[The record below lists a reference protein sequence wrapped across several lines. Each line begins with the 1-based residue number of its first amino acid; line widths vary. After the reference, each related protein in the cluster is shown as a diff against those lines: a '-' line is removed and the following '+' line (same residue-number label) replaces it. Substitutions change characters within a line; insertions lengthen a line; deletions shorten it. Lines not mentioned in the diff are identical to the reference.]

1 MSTVPSAPP
10 GPRPEPRTEPWRG
23 PGEHHSAAPSVTDS
37 PRITRLAADLA
48 AHGTTPTRESLLADF
63 WAETQAAGTPL
74 IEPIPGED
82 SHRAVTFLW
91 RGDPTTQRVLL
102 LVNRLIDRS
111 DHTSGLM
118 RHLPG
123 TDVWHFTYRLRS
135 DHRGSYR
142 IAADDSPGHADQEQL
157 RALSGRSVGDPLNPR
172 SIATRWHGPAGSV
185 FALPDAP
192 PQPWTAPRP
201 GVERGTVERHT
212 LTSTA
217 LGTERDVW
225 VYLPPGADRPERRAP
240 DVLLLLDGDMW
251 FGQMHFEHVL
261 DNLHA
266 DGVLGPLAVVAPDA
280 VDNATRMGEF
290 GGRRPYADFLS
301 CDVLPWAVRRWSLS
315 EDPARTALAG
325 QSLGGT
331 TALFTAL
338 AQDRPCIGNVIAQ
351 STSMWWH
358 PDVGP
363 GIPSGLT
370 EGDQW
375 LTRQFTEQP
384 VRDVRIRLDTGLHEG
399 AMAGMARQLEERLHA
414 RGYSVTHT
422 EFNGGHD
429 YACWSGALAD
439 GLVALLGSGSAP

>member
-1 MSTVPSAPP
+1 MSAVHEVPERPP
-10 GPRPEPRTEPWRG
+10 AEPCRG
-23 PGEHHSAAPSVTDS
+23 PGEHHPAAPGVTDS
-37 PRITRLAADLA
+37 PRVMRLAADLGS
-48 AHGTTPTRESLLADF
+48 HGTTPTRESLLADF
-63 WAETQAAGTPL
+63 WTETEAAGTPL
-74 IEPIPGED
+74 IEPVPGD
-82 SHRAVTFLW
+82 PHHRAVTFLW
-91 RGDPTTQRVLL
+91 RGGPTTRRVLL

-118 RHLPG
+118 RQLPG
-123 TDVWHFTYRLRS
+123 TDVWYFTYRLRS

-142 IAADDSPGHADQEQL
+142 IAADDSPVVQVDEEHL
-157 RALSGRSVGDPLNPR
+157 RSLAAHSVGDPLNPEP
-172 SIATRWHGPAGSV
+172 IATRWHGPEGSV

-192 PQPWTAPRP
+192 PQPWRARRP
-201 GVERGTVERHT
+201 LVERGTVQRRT
-212 LTSTA
+212 FTSGA
-217 LGTERDVW
+217 LGAEREVW
-225 VYLPPGADRPERRAP
+225 VYLPPGTKGAERPAP

-251 FGQMHFEHVL
+251 FGQMQFENVL

-266 DGVLGPLAVVAPDA
+266 DGALGPLAVVAPDA

-290 GGRRPYADFLS
+290 GGRTPYVDFLTS
-301 CDVLPWAVRRWSLS
+301 ELLPWAVHRWSLS
-315 EDPARTALAG
+315 DDPSRTALAG

-338 AQDRPCIGNVIAQ
+338 AQSRTRVGNVIAQ
-351 STSMWWH
+351 STSLWWH

-363 GIPSGLT
+363 GIPSGFS

-375 LTRQFTEQP
+375 LTRQFTERP

-399 AMAGMARQLEERLHA
+399 VMTEMARRLEERLRA

-439 GLVALLGSGSAP
+439 GLVALLGPRSAR